1 MAYKEK
7 QSLITILI
15 YILGIGSYLGYI
27 LTRDPEQYNDSKFW
41 ASTMLIFIGI
51 LIVMTIIILIAF
63 HIAYEVIYTVK
74 NEKDQID
81 DVVDEMEKLIS
92 LKSIR
97 NGGIV
102 SSVTILFAPVLVLF
116 DVSLIWVLNVVYIGF
131 FVAAIF
137 EECSKLYFYRRGI
150 RNG

>member
-74 NEKDQID
+74 NEKGQID

-102 SSVTILFAPVLVLF
+102 SSVTILFAPILVLF

-150 RNG
+150 KNG

>member
-15 YILGIGSYLGYI
+15 YILGIGSYLGYV
-27 LTRDPEQYNDSKFW
+27 LSRDPEQYNDSKFW

-74 NEKDQID
+74 NEKGQID

>member
-7 QSLITILI
+7 QSLITIMI
-15 YILGIGSYLGYI
+15 YILGIGSYLGYV

-51 LIVMTIIILIAF
+51 LIVMTIVILIAF
-63 HIAYEVIYTVK
+63 HIAYEVVYTVK
-74 NEKDQID
+74 KEKEQID

-137 EECSKLYFYRRGI
+137 EECSKLYFDRRGI

>member
-7 QSLITILI
+7 QALITILI
-15 YILGIGSYLGYI
+15 YIIGIGSYLGYI
-27 LTRDPEQYNDSKFW
+27 LTRDPEQYLDGKFW

-63 HIAYEVIYTVK
+63 NIAYEVVYAVK
-74 NEKDQID
+74 KEPGKID
-81 DVVDEMEKLIS
+81 DVVDEMEKLIN
-92 LKSIR
+92 LKSVR

-102 SSVTILFAPVLVLF
+102 SSIAILFAPVLVLF

-137 EECSKLYFYRRGI
+137 EECSKLYFYKRGI
-150 RNG
+150 HNG

>member
-74 NEKDQID
+74 NEKGQID

>member
-15 YILGIGSYLGYI
+15 YILGIGSYLGYV

-74 NEKDQID
+74 NEKGQID

>member
-27 LTRDPEQYNDSKFW
+27 LTRDPVQYNDSKFW

-51 LIVMTIIILIAF
+51 LIVMTIVILVAF

-74 NEKDQID
+74 NEKGQID

-92 LKSIR
+92 LKSVR

-102 SSVTILFAPVLVLF
+102 SSVAILFAPVLVLF

>member
-15 YILGIGSYLGYI
+15 YILGIGSYLGYV

-74 NEKDQID
+74 NEKGQID

-116 DVSLIWVLNVVYIGF
+116 NVSLIWVLNVVYIGF

>member
-7 QSLITILI
+7 QSLITIMI
-15 YILGIGSYLGYI
+15 YILGIGSYLGYV

-51 LIVMTIIILIAF
+51 LIVMTIVILIAF
-63 HIAYEVIYTVK
+63 HIAYEVVYTVK
-74 NEKDQID
+74 KEKEQID

>member
-27 LTRDPEQYNDSKFW
+27 LSRDPEQYNDSKFW

-74 NEKDQID
+74 NEKGQID

-102 SSVTILFAPVLVLF
+102 SSVTILFAPILVLF

-150 RNG
+150 KNG

>member
-27 LTRDPEQYNDSKFW
+27 LSRDPEQYNDSKFW

-74 NEKDQID
+74 NEKGQID

-102 SSVTILFAPVLVLF
+102 SSVTILFAPILVLF